1 VKEQG
6 VSGALA
12 LDVARD
18 MTTMGHV
25 KTITISYLKAH
36 LSEELRKVRGGARLL
51 ISDRSTPIAE
61 VVPYR
66 PEPAALKIRAPRVVP
81 FKAPKSTLRI
91 EHDPVAYLL
100 EDRGAR

>member
-1 VKEQG
+1 M
-6 VSGALA
+6 A
-12 LDVARD
+12 LDLIRY

-25 KTITISYLKAH
+25 KTITISYFKAH
-36 LSEELRKVRGGARLL
+36 LSEELRKVRRGARLL

-66 PEPAALKIRAPRVVP
+66 TQPERLPIRPPRVVP
-81 FKAPKSTLRI
+81 FRAPRSTIRI
-91 EHDPVAYLL
+91 DHDPVEYLL

>member
-1 VKEQG
+1 M
-6 VSGALA
+6 A
-12 LDVARD
+12 LDAAHDR
-18 MTTMGHV
+18 TTMGRV

-36 LSEELRKVRGGARLL
+36 LSEELRKVRRGARLL

-66 PEPAALKIRAPRVVP
+66 PEPAALKIRAPRMVP

-91 EHDPVAYLL
+91 EHDPVEYLL